1 MLPVIIIVAAVA
13 IIAIFFLL
21 NNKGASQE
29 KEGFVK
35 EVLNKTAFVV
45 EFEDQKPTV
54 VKLHGI
60 TPASENEMLD
70 DKIFEYLY
78 ENVRGKRVK
87 VKPIRVETGDV
98 IVGGIYLLSGE
109 YVNAI
114 MAQQGFARWSP
125 SEAADDQAIAQAQEK
140 AKSQQ
145 AGVWNPA
152 VRQLM
157 EEKMRKIAAGEL
169 DDEDV
174 SNMSVNPDDYETK
187 ESKED

>member
-87 VKPIRVETGDV
+87 VKPVRVETGDV

-125 SEAADDQAIAQAQEK
+125 SEAANDQEIAQAQEK

-187 ESKED
+187 ESKGD

>member
-87 VKPIRVETGDV
+87 VKPVRVETGDV

-125 SEAADDQAIAQAQEK
+125 SEAANDQEIAQAQEK